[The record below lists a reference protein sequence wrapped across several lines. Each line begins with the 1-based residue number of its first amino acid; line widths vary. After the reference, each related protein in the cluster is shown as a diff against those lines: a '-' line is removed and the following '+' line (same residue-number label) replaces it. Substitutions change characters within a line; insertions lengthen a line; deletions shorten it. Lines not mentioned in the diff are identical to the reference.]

1 MAFIEQLP
9 SWMNR
14 DLIAGNS
21 GGQIVG
27 FFLCVLVTWLL
38 ARLIKVWI
46 ERLAKNPRWSPPR
59 FVFFSSVGK
68 SFPLFGIWGV
78 SV

>member
-27 FFLCVLVTWLL
+27 FFLRTRNLAL

-46 ERLAKNPRWSPPR
+46 ERLAKIEWSPPVLY
-59 FVFFSSVGK
+59 F
-68 SFPLFGIWGV
+68 
-78 SV
+78 